1 MNLPA
6 AARVWIA
13 RHSAARRYALESGRD
28 HAKFVKFLALQ
39 AFVWVRRYLQDRRE
53 RILDPVQDNDDR
65 LWIGPL

>member
-28 HAKFVKFLALQ
+28 HAKFVNFSQL
-39 AFVWVRRYLQDRRE
+39 VPE
-53 RILDPVQDNDDR
+53 RVKSPEST
-65 LWIGPL
+65 